1 MGNPQEDAN
10 EKAAREMHKAVD
22 RVIDEKKKEPIS
34 TKEAEEEVAAD
45 LNEAAHRDTKEDQR
59 RG

>member
-22 RVIDEKKKEPIS
+22 RMIDEKKEPIS

-45 LNEAAHRDTKEDQR
+45 LNEAAQKDTKEDQR